1 MSPNNEKAA
10 AFGSRGLP
18 ELDLLVSTVDR
29 ENKLASAQA
38 QASKPG
44 GKRSRD
50 KGARRERQLQR
61 YLQDDGFAAE
71 KVSGMYKVG
80 PDLTMPLLGV
90 DRDIELKSRDTGFK
104 QIRDWLVD
112 RFAVVV
118 WVDSEEPLVCLR
130 LRDAVEIA
138 RVAERV
144 RK

>member
-1 MSPNNEKAA
+1 MNRKNGNAA
-10 AFGSRGLP
+10 ADEARGAP
-18 ELDLLVSTVDR
+18 EFDLLDGVVGR
-29 ENKLASAQA
+29 ELKPASAQA

-112 RFAVVV
+112 RYAVVV
-118 WVDSEEPLVCLR
+118 WVDREEPLVCLR